1 MQKSQ
6 VRREHGQHNKLKG
19 GKGWVVNNPVQGEAG
34 KTASC
39 LSSFIFIMRQREPLE
54 GSEQEWEM
62 GSGGGMTIR

>member
-6 VRREHGQHNKLKG
+6 VRREHGKHKRLKG

-54 GSEQEWEM
+54 GLNKNGRWVQ
-62 GSGGGMTIR
+62 GVV